1 MDYKKYFI
9 IPADPEDLF
18 AALTFKPTIEL
29 WTGSPAVFVKVPDS
43 EFSLWDE
50 SIIGKNVSF
59 VEGKQINQVWFFGED
74 HTSPVTIKL
83 HPHKKGTSM
92 EVIQSN
98 IPEEA
103 YEDITD
109 GWENVY
115 AAGLI
120 EFYSE
125 E

>member
-9 IPADPEDLF
+9 IPAEPEEIF
-18 AALTFKPTIEL
+18 AALTFKPSIEL
-29 WTGSPAVFVKVPDS
+29 WTGSPAVFEKKENT
-43 EFSLWDE
+43 EFSLWDD
-50 SIIGKNVSF
+50 SIVGKNVAF
-59 VEGKQINQVWFFGED
+59 IEGKQIDQIWFFGAGHE
-74 HTSPVTIKL
+74 SPVSIKL

-92 EVIQSN
+92 EIIQTN

-103 YEDITD
+103 FEDISD

-115 AAGLI
+115 IDSLI
-120 EFYSE
+120 EFYTE

>member
-9 IPADPEDLF
+9 IPAEPEEIF
-18 AALTFKPTIEL
+18 AALTFKPSIEL
-29 WTGSPAVFVKVPDS
+29 WTGSPAVFEKKENT
-43 EFSLWDE
+43 EFSLWDD
-50 SIIGKNVSF
+50 SIVGKNVAF
-59 VEGKQINQVWFFGED
+59 IEGKQIDQIWFFGEG
-74 HTSPVTIKL
+74 HESPVTIRL

-92 EVIQSN
+92 EITQTN

-103 YEDITD
+103 YSDISN

-115 AAGLI
+115 ADSLI
-120 EFYSE
+120 EFYTE

>member
-9 IPADPEDLF
+9 IPAEPEEVF

-29 WTGSPAVFVKVPDS
+29 WTGSPAVFVKEPGT

-50 SIIGKNVSF
+50 SIVGKNIRF
-59 VEGKQINQVWFFGED
+59 EEGKLIEQVWYFGEE
-74 HTSPVTIKL
+74 HQSPVTIKL

-92 EVIQSN
+92 EVNQTN

-109 GWENVY
+109 GWESVY
-115 AAGLI
+115 IDALL
-120 EFYSE
+120 EFYE
-125 E
+125 EE